1 MKRKQLPYGDLR
13 HIELVSTKI
22 NHKPVTFK
30 KKAFYGAITFITDY
44 SNQSEM

>member
-1 MKRKQLPYGDLR
+1 MKRKQLPYDDME

-22 NHKPVTFK
+22 NHKPVTFT
-30 KKAFYGAITFITDY
+30 KKAFYSASTFITDY